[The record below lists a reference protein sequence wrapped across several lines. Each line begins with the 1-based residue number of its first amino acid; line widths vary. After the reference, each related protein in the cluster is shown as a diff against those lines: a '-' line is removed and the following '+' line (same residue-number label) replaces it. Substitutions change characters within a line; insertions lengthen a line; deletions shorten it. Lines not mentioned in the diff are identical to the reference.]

1 LQNRSGAPQGAAFG
15 DMAASTDD
23 RRWAP
28 RARSVAAIAV
38 HCATLVVAIAGRYTA
53 AAATMPAAGAEP
65 SHWLADHPA
74 VAEAIT
80 WEAPDGT
87 VAAYPQWPAEMQA
100 ALQRACAAVMH
111 GESTNVPEAPPL
123 ARPTDASVPFP
134 PLNPELA
141 RWPAEIARDTL
152 LAYVA
157 QSLAVEIARAVP
169 WSLTDYSPREL
180 APLLASRSLYVADPP
195 SGTYRIPYNAG
206 AITPG
211 DPVRIA
217 RFLAAHQLLA
227 PTARGTI
234 ERVVD
239 WIAHNVVHFTGD
251 WDAANVY
258 TQWHYYGWPPA
269 ERILAGTVNDA
280 MPSAGAQRRSG
291 ACFGTVGLLHTLLRT
306 VNIPVELLHPCP
318 GHGVPYFVHEGLYL
332 SHGDDPYDTL
342 WITTPPLAAAELFI
356 DDAQYE
362 RWLATTEV
370 SITRCKNVGRQVREL
385 ALRHLSNELMQKR
398 CRDRAAGIAP
408 DASEVYQV
416 YRFDYPLA
424 ALDQQHL
431 WQRLDEKIDRLGGCA
446 KVPPAHW

>member
-1 LQNRSGAPQGAAFG
+1 MCTAIRRAA
-15 DMAASTDD
+15 
-23 RRWAP
+23 
-28 RARSVAAIAV
+28 
-38 HCATLVVAIAGRYTA
+38 LVLVLAGRCTA
-53 AAATMPAAGAEP
+53 DAAKPPDEADL
-65 SHWLADHPA
+65 SRWLADHPA
-74 VAEAIT
+74 VAEAMT

-87 VAAYPQWPAEMQA
+87 VAPYARWPAAMQT
-100 ALQRACAAVMH
+100 ALQHTFAVVAR
-111 GESTNVPEAPPL
+111 GESTGIPEAPPL
-123 ARPTDASVPFP
+123 ARPTDANTPFP

-141 RWPAEIARDTL
+141 RWPAEIARDTF

-157 QSLAVEIARAVP
+157 QSLAVEIGHTVP
-169 WSLTDYSPREL
+169 WSLADYSPREL

-195 SGTYRIPYNAG
+195 SGTYRIPYDAG

-217 RFLAAHQLLA
+217 RFLATHQLIA
-227 PTARGTI
+227 PSARGTI

-239 WIAHNVVHFTGD
+239 WIAHDVVHFTGD

-258 TQWHYYGWPPA
+258 AQWQYYGWPPA
-269 ERILAGTVNDA
+269 ERILAGTVNAA
-280 MPSAGAQRRSG
+280 MPAAGAQHRSG

-318 GHGVPYFVHEGLYL
+318 GHGVPFFVHEGLYL

-342 WITTPPLAAAELFI
+342 WITTPPLPAAELFI
-356 DDAQYE
+356 DGTRYE
-362 RWLATTEV
+362 RWLATSEV

-398 CRDRAAGIAP
+398 CRDRAAGTAP
-408 DASEVYQV
+408 DAGEVYQV

-424 ALDQQHL
+424 ALQQQHL
-431 WQRLDEKIDRLGGCA
+431 WERLDEKIDRLGGCA
-446 KVPPAHW
+446 KVPPARW